1 MRRLLKRVFYI
12 AGVLGLTLILT
23 AAKAE
28 ERQILEFKSDDSLEA
43 VRAKIANNGYSFEVG
58 HNWVFDMPTE
68 MKREFFS
75 RHRGQF
81 PTIVSDA
88 TGPLEEHL
96 GKVDLP
102 SSFDWRNYNGHSY
115 IGPIRN
121 QGNCGSC
128 YAFGACA
135 AAEGVYNVAF
145 GLYDSSCVDFS
156 ESFIIWCLARLP
168 GYGDHF
174 YGCDGADYDYM
185 ELQALTTDGVCTES
199 SFPYTTSDPQT
210 CTHWGAPRASFS
222 SWYRVPCGDIGAIK
236 TAIMTYGAVDAAVY
250 SSTSAFTGYMSGIY
264 NDSNNTCQTDPCYYA
279 DTDHAIA
286 LVGWNDADG
295 GYWILRNSWGAS
307 WGENGYMR
315 IQYNAAHVACEV
327 AYLAGAQPMPT
338 LTPTPISTP
347 TPTPT
352 MNIESSPL
360 TAGQYFTLD
369 FLLTQQILQSFDFYM
384 LADTPYGIYTIFP
397 NGSVKAGV
405 RPVYSGADGY
415 LNTVTML
422 IRPAVAIPDSMYGS
436 TVTFYAAVVQA
447 GKQPVVRSL
456 SEVGPATPYV
466 ILLSKDAE
474 VVN

>member
-185 ELQALTTDGVCTES
+185 
-199 SFPYTTSDPQT
+199 
-210 CTHWGAPRASFS
+210 
-222 SWYRVPCGDIGAIK
+222 
-236 TAIMTYGAVDAAVY
+236 
-250 SSTSAFTGYMSGIY
+250 
-264 NDSNNTCQTDPCYYA
+264 
-279 DTDHAIA
+279 
-286 LVGWNDADG
+286 
-295 GYWILRNSWGAS
+295 
-307 WGENGYMR
+307 
-315 IQYNAAHVACEV
+315 
-327 AYLAGAQPMPT
+327 
-338 LTPTPISTP
+338 
-347 TPTPT
+347 
-352 MNIESSPL
+352 
-360 TAGQYFTLD
+360 
-369 FLLTQQILQSFDFYM
+369 
-384 LADTPYGIYTIFP
+384 
-397 NGSVKAGV
+397 
-405 RPVYSGADGY
+405 
-415 LNTVTML
+415 
-422 IRPAVAIPDSMYGS
+422 
-436 TVTFYAAVVQA
+436 
-447 GKQPVVRSL
+447 
-456 SEVGPATPYV
+456 
-466 ILLSKDAE
+466 
-474 VVN
+474 